1 MSGSLIWPV
10 LLPALA
16 APLLWLLPAFAARL
30 NIAASAATLL
40 AILALLL
47 DTPLLGDS
55 PPGGGWLRLDAFNA
69 PLLLASGLV
78 GLGTAVFSLG
88 DVPHERFDRR
98 ATRHYHA
105 AFQAFLASHN
115 LALLADDL
123 GVLWVAVEAGTLL
136 AVLMVAMHRTPA
148 ATEAAWKFFLLC
160 GTGIAFALLGIV
172 VLAMAGAPH
181 LPAPSLSFVALRG
194 VAPLAEPGLLNLA
207 FVLVLVGFGTK
218 AGLVPFHSWL
228 PDAHAEGP
236 TPIAAILSGLLLN
249 TAMLGILRAQ
259 SIVGRNAE
267 AIAPGGLLIALGVA
281 SLLVAG
287 LALWRRRDAKRLF
300 AWSSVE
306 HMGLAA
312 IAFGLGAA
320 GAGLLHLLGHALLKP
335 AVFFA
340 IGRAARIK
348 GSQAVADIGGLC
360 ASHPALGWGLALAIA
375 GVAGLPPFALFASEF
390 WLVLEAGRALPWL
403 LAPLL
408 VGLVVA
414 ATGLVAAIHKLCLG
428 PPTANLLDE
437 RAGLATLVPLH
448 AHLLLAAALC
458 VAMPAPLAAVLRDA
472 SRLLAP

>member
-1 MSGSLIWPV
+1 MMWPV
-10 LLPALA
+10 LIPALA
-16 APLLWLLPAFAARL
+16 APLLWLLPALAARL
-30 NIAASAATLL
+30 NIAASAAALL
-40 AILALLL
+40 AILALLVEG
-47 DTPLLGDS
+47 PAGE
-55 PPGGGWLRLDAFNA
+55 GWLRLDAFNA

-78 GLGTAVFSLG
+78 GLGTAVFSAG
-88 DVPHERFDRR
+88 DVAHERFDRR
-98 ATRHYHA
+98 GTRHYHA

-115 LALLADDL
+115 LALLSDDL
-123 GVLWVAVEAGTLL
+123 GMLWVAIEAGTLL

-160 GTGIAFALLGIV
+160 GTGIALALLGIV

-181 LPAPSLSFVALRG
+181 LPAPSLSFAALRG

-249 TAMLGILRAQ
+249 SAMLGILRAQ
-259 SIVGRNAE
+259 SVVGRNE
-267 AIAPGGLLIALGVA
+267 GAIAPGVFLVALGLA
-281 SLLVAG
+281 SLLLAG

-300 AWSSVE
+300 AWSSIE

-320 GAGLLHLLGHALLKP
+320 GAGLLHLLAHALLKP

-340 IGRAARIK
+340 VGRAARIK
-348 GSQAVADIGGLC
+348 GSQAIADIGGLC

-390 WLVLEAGRALPWL
+390 WLLLEAGRARPWL

-408 VGLVVA
+408 LGLVVA
-414 ATGLVAAIHKLCLG
+414 ASGLVVAIHRLCLG
-428 PPTANLLDE
+428 PPTASLLDE
-437 RAGLATLVPLH
+437 RAGLATLVPLY
-448 AHLLLAAALC
+448 AHLLLAALLC

-472 SRLLAP
+472 SLLLAP